1 MAAAMLSTFS
11 RTGRLRAWLA
21 LATTAL
27 ALTASGCR
35 RWNWRGEGFG
45 DESGQWAQKM
55 RPPADESRFSG
66 IDARSRE
73 IERDL
78 GVR

>member
-1 MAAAMLSTFS
+1 MIRRFPRFALRLPLVLVAVALVLAA
-11 RTGRLRAWLA
+11 G
-21 LATTAL
+21 
-27 ALTASGCR
+27 GCR

-45 DESGQWAQKM
+45 DDSGQWAQKL

-66 IDARSRE
+66 IDTRSRE